1 MFTLALDAAGNHT
14 FTLDKP
20 LDHAAAG
27 ADAIA
32 LNFGVTVTDKDGDAA
47 MGTIT
52 VNIVDDVPVAH
63 DDVNGFTTHVGNT
76 VIGNVI
82 TGANE
87 QAGGADTLSKDA
99 PDTVTQVG
107 FSNGAGPGI
116 VAAMTNGSA
125 TINVCEWRADA
136 LMPMARIP
144 IKLPIRAAVTAS
156 SIRCRTADWRH
167 QHGDADPDRHRD
179 HPVR

>member
-1 MFTLALDAAGNHT
+1 MFTLALDATGNYT

-125 TINVCEWRADA
+125 TINDANGVLTINADGSYSYKVTHTGGSDSFVYT
-136 LMPMARIP
+136 LQDSRLETPAR
-144 IKLPIRAAVTAS
+144 R
-156 SIRCRTADWRH
+156 R
-167 QHGDADPDRHRD
+167 
-179 HPVR
+179 